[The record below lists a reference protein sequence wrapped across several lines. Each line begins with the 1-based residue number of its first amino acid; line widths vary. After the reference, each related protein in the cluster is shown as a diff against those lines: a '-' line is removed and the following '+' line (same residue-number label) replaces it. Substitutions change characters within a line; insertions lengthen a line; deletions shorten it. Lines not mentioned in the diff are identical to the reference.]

1 MVEGLNNNNKTQYPT
16 TIKLK
21 GKNKETKSIDL
32 TKLEGLKRTEQ
43 NSAWFDRIDLN
54 NNGTI
59 DDNEVLV
66 AKNYLTTIS
75 QGDGKLTEKD
85 AKKHNVDF
93 GAISTLAEQQTKL
106 EQNKEYSEKNGD
118 VTTTVTKDGTTYTYS
133 NGDTKT
139 VKNDGTTITKYK
151 EGITKTTYPDGSA
164 EETTESGGVIKY
176 QNGVKVSYTDS
187 EGNVTTFTPDGNKS
201 VTKNQD
207 GQTTRTLELK
217 NNQEIKTEYEYTEN
231 GTIAREYTRTGDN
244 TELTGITVSNKEN
257 GHTKD
262 VKYSSEEDMQNNLPT
277 EITIDAQNPTL
288 KKTTTY
294 IYDSQGNVKAET
306 KNSAGDITETKLIDK
321 DGKEIQANQ
330 FEAPTEHTVQKGE
343 SITTIVKNALLEQ
356 GFTEEDL
363 KNYPDTLKNA
373 KTKFIEA
380 NKDLVKTYN
389 GTKTEWKGNKYLN
402 TGAKVTIPNFNQT
415 DLEELV
421 VIAKRPTEEAIA
433 ERKKLQAELGDNY
446 DVGYDKEGNI
456 EVRDNDGNVLPK
468 ATEKANARL
477 TAAKGS
483 VPNAEDKEEAN
494 QVISTYDT
502 VEKDNQ
508 LNKEEFKNYIIENL
522 GINITDANRE
532 QIEKII
538 DEGFASIDTIEKDG
552 KIDKEELLSSF
563 KALSDIG
570 DKIDNIEASEN
581 NS

>member
-21 GKNKETKSIDL
+21 GKNKETKTIDL

-43 NSAWFDRIDLN
+43 NSAWFDLIDLN

-66 AKNYLTTIS
+66 ARNYLTTIS
-75 QGDGKLTEKD
+75 QRDGKLT
-85 AKKHNVDF
+85 
-93 GAISTLAEQQTKL
+93 EQQTKL
-106 EQNKEYSEKNGD
+106 EQNQEYSEKNGD
-118 VTTTVTKDGTTYTYS
+118 ITTTVTKDGTTYTYS
-133 NGDTKT
+133 NGDVVI
-139 VKNDGTTITKYK
+139 VKKDGTTIKNYK
-151 EGITKTTYPDGSA
+151 EGITKTDYPDGSA
-164 EETTESGGVIKY
+164 EETTENGGVIKY

-201 VTKNQD
+201 VTKNLD

-231 GTIAREYTRTGDN
+231 GTIAREYTRAGDN
-244 TELTGITVSNKEN
+244 AELTGITVSNKEN
-257 GHTKD
+257 GHTKE

-277 EITIDAQNPTL
+277 EMTIDAQNPTL

-306 KNSAGDITETKLIDK
+306 ENSAGDITETKYTDK
-321 DGKEIQANQ
+321 DGKEIQSNQ
-330 FEAPTEHTVQKGE
+330 FDAPVEHTVKKGE
-343 SITTIVKNALLEQ
+343 SITAIVKNALLEQ
-356 GFTEEDL
+356 GFTEEYL

-373 KTKFIEA
+373 KTKFIEE

-402 TGAKVTIPNFNQT
+402 TGDKVTIPNFDKI
-415 DLEELV
+415 DLEEIESV
-421 VIAKRPTEEAIA
+421 AIQPTKEAIA
-433 ERKKLQAELGDNY
+433 QQRKLQAELGDNY
-446 DVGYDKEGNI
+446 NVGYDKEGNI
-456 EVRDNDGNVLPK
+456 VVRDNDGNVLPK

-477 TAAKGS
+477 AAAKGS
-483 VPNAEDKEEAN
+483 VSNAEDNEEAN

-508 LNKEEFKNYIIENL
+508 LNKEEFKNYVIENL
-522 GINITDANRE
+522 GVNITGANRE

-538 DEGFASIDTIEKDG
+538 DEGFASIDAIEKDG
-552 KIDKEELLSSF
+552 KISKEELLSSF
-563 KALSDIG
+563 EALSDIG
-570 DKIDNIEASEN
+570 NKIDDIEASEN